1 MGGNGGDAAAGSP
14 SSTGN
19 GGGKRGRDPED
30 EVYLDNLHSS
40 KRYLSEIMATSLNGL
55 SFGDTIEEGLME
67 SPARSENLLYLRD
80 EIASQY
86 SPMSE
91 DSDECR
97 FYDPT
102 SASSHNP
109 TQVHV
114 DTSCSSPSSPH
125 RYQKVVTGNST
136 STSSCSAYPLPCNSL
151 STVICSPTRRG
162 SHESEGRFPSSP
174 NDMCHVA
181 DLRKTALLRSVQM
194 RAQPQA
200 TNESHLNQ
208 GQEIGESSELEASS
222 EKCQEYEPGYRGQ
235 ESEDDGI

>member
-1 MGGNGGDAAAGSP
+1 
-14 SSTGN
+14 
-19 GGGKRGRDPED
+19 
-30 EVYLDNLHSS
+30 
-40 KRYLSEIMATSLNGL
+40 
-55 SFGDTIEEGLME
+55 
-67 SPARSENLLYLRD
+67 
-80 EIASQY
+80 
-86 SPMSE
+86 MSE

-136 STSSCSAYPLPCNSL
+136 STSCSAYQLPCNSL